1 MIKSEYAGCR
11 MNSWRNPR
19 PSYRLNFHNRVKH
32 SSFSKMILFLA
43 RVLVLIVVIALIYQL
58 GAAINELLK
67 QLVTKIMYSL
77 FRNLLGVSG

>member
-19 PSYRLNFHNRVKH
+19 PSYRSNFHNWVKY
-32 SSFSKMILFLA
+32 SSFSKIILFLA
-43 RVLVLIVVIALIYQL
+43 RVLVLIVVIALIYQF